1 MKTHI
6 PRRPVTLV
14 GLALAALLALGGQA
28 PKADATPRAEDLR
41 GEWVVDL
48 RPKPG
53 DPGYLRPFVVSA
65 VDGRTFKGSFYDP
78 RSEVQDARIN
88 TDWGAVRF
96 AFTTADP
103 NGEYHH
109 SGVLKDSKIE
119 GMTNAIGRKFLSYWS
134 ATRKK

>member
-1 MKTHI
+1 MHRH
-6 PRRPVTLV
+6 PRR
-14 GLALAALLALGGQA
+14 GLILLALLVAGWDGPTKPEA
-28 PKADATPRAEDLR
+28 PPKAEDLR

-53 DPGYLRPFVVSA
+53 DPAYLRPFA
-65 VDGRTFKGSFYDP
+65 VTAADGKSFKGSFYDA
-78 RSEVQDARIN
+78 RAEVQDARIN

-109 SGVLKDSKIE
+109 SGVLKDGKIE
-119 GMTNAIGRKFLSYWS
+119 GMTNAVGRRFLSYWT
-134 ATRKK
+134 AVRKE